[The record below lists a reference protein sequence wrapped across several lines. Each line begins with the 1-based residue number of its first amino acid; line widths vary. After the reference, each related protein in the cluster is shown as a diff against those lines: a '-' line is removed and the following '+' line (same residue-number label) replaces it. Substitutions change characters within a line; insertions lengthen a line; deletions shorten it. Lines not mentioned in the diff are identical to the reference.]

1 MALEFTQIRRGQ
13 INPGEIP
20 LSSVYAESADQ
31 KFALG
36 TRLEL
41 WDGRVF
47 RYAKNGAVALGKGKM
62 TQSVGP
68 TAHHENIATGAVSA
82 IGATTVG
89 IATTLSTAL
98 VLNEYAEG
106 WMTINDATGEGQM
119 YQIKGN
125 DAGTT
130 GNVYLWDPLITAL
143 ATGSEFTL
151 VRNQFRGVVVFPTTA
166 ASTAAG
172 VPLIDVTAAYYF
184 WAQVKGPAP
193 ILVDTGDTVVIG
205 NPVGV
210 PATYADAGACGVVDA
225 SNATAKVWGYCMS
238 ARAATEYAV
247 VNLVLE

>member
-1 MALEFTQIRRGQ
+1 MPLEFTQIRRGQ
-13 INPGEIP
+13 VNPGDIP
-20 LSSVYAESADQ
+20 FNSVYKESASQ
-31 KFALG
+31 EFALG

-47 RYAKNGAVALGKGKM
+47 RYAKNGAVALGAGKM

-68 TAHHENIATGAVSA
+68 TAHHENIATGVVSA

-89 IATTLSTAL
+89 IATTLSTAM

-106 WMTINDATGEGQM
+106 WLVINDATGEGQC

-130 GNVYLWDPLITAL
+130 GNIYLWDGLVVAL
-143 ATGSEFTL
+143 ATTSEFTL
-151 VRNQFRGVVVFPTTA
+151 IRNRHRGVVVFPTTA

-172 VPLIDVTAAYYF
+172 VPLIAVTAAYYF

-193 ILVDTGDTVVIG
+193 LLVDSGDTVVIG
-205 NPVGV
+205 NPVGE
-210 PATYADAGACGVVDA
+210 PATHGDAGACGVVDA
-225 SNATAKVWGYCMS
+225 SMATAKPWGSCMS

-247 VNLVLE
+247 VNLTLE